1 MFIVEL
7 LLTLTQSW
15 RQSPG
20 DQLSDPGDRG
30 SDGGPRVNEKSGRR
44 KGTAVT
50 IHEVARHAS
59 VSPMTVS
66 RVINGESNVRDTTRE
81 LVMEAV
87 RALNYRPNPAARV
100 LAGARDIRIALIYS
114 NPSASYLSEM
124 LVGALDGSHRAAAQ
138 LVLDRWDT
146 LKPAAEKAAAQK
158 LAEGIT
164 GVILPP
170 PLCESKAIAAAFAAE
185 GVPAVALA
193 TGRARED
200 VSCVRIDDFHAA
212 REMTL
217 HLVSLGHSRIAFI
230 KGQPTQTA
238 SAQRLAG
245 FEAAMEE
252 SGLEVDPALVVQG
265 FFSYKSGLEAAE
277 KLLARKRLPT
287 AIFASNDDMAAAAIS
302 VAHRRSLDVPA
313 DISVVG
319 FDDTPIATTVWPEL
333 TTIRQPIAAMAEA
346 AINLLLHKIR
356 RPQDRHAAQPVD
368 HLVPY
373 VLVKRDSV
381 APPRKS

>member
-1 MFIVEL
+1 LSE
-7 LLTLTQSW
+7 TAN
-15 RQSPG
+15 RNG
-20 DQLSDPGDRG
+20 DGTARTTE
-30 SDGGPRVNEKSGRR
+30 RTRRR
-44 KGTAVT
+44 KGGAVT

-66 RVINGESNVRDTTRE
+66 RVINGESNVRESTRQQ
-81 LVMEAV
+81 VMEAV
-87 RALNYRPNPAARV
+87 RALNYRPNPAARL
-100 LAGARDIRIALIYS
+100 LAGARDTRLALIYS
-114 NPSASYLSEM
+114 NPSASYLSEL
-124 LVGALDGSHRAAAQ
+124 LVGALDGSHRTAAQ
-138 LVLDRWDT
+138 LVLDRWDN
-146 LKPAAEKAAAQK
+146 LKPAQEKAAAQK

-193 TGRARED
+193 TGKARDD
-200 VSCVRIDDFHAA
+200 VSCVRIDDFRAA
-212 REMTL
+212 REMTQ
-217 HLVSLGHSRIAFI
+217 HLIEQGHTRIAFI

-252 SGLEVDPALVVQG
+252 AGHEVDPALVIQG
-265 FFSYKSGLEAAE
+265 YFTYKSGLEAAE
-277 KLLARKRLPT
+277 KLLSRKRIPT

-302 VAHRRSLDVPA
+302 VAHRRGLDVPH
-313 DISVVG
+313 DLSVVG

-346 AINLLLHKIR
+346 AINLLLQKIR
-356 RPQDRHAAQPVD
+356 RPKDRQFAQPID
-368 HLVPY
+368 HLVPFE
-373 VLVKRDSV
+373 LVKRDSV
-381 APPRKS
+381 APPPKA

>member
-1 MFIVEL
+1 
-7 LLTLTQSW
+7 
-15 RQSPG
+15 
-20 DQLSDPGDRG
+20 
-30 SDGGPRVNEKSGRR
+30 
-44 KGTAVT
+44 
-50 IHEVARHAS
+50 
-59 VSPMTVS
+59 
-66 RVINGESNVRDTTRE
+66 VRDSRA
-81 LVMEAV
+81 AV
-87 RALNYRPNPAARV
+87 KPCAHSTIGQIPRRNCG
-100 LAGARDIRIALIYS
+100 GARDTRIAIIYS

-124 LVGALDGSHRAAAQ
+124 LVGALDGSHRTASQ
-138 LVLDRWDT
+138 LVLDRWDN
-146 LKPAAEKAAAQK
+146 LKPAQEKAAAQR
-158 LAEGIT
+158 LSEGIA

-185 GVPAVALA
+185 GVPVVALA

-200 VSCVRIDDFHAA
+200 VSCVRIDDFSAA
-212 REMTL
+212 REMTA
-217 HLVSLGHSRIAFI
+217 HLIAQGHTRIAFI

-238 SAQRLAG
+238 SAQRQAG

-252 SGLEVDPALVVQG
+252 AGHEVDPALVIQG

-277 KLLARKRLPT
+277 KLLRKRMPT

-302 VAHRRSLDVPA
+302 VAHRRGLDVPN
-313 DISVVG
+313 DLSVVG

-356 RPQDRHAAQPVD
+356 RPKDRHLNQAAD

-381 APPRKS
+381 APPRKP

>member
-1 MFIVEL
+1 
-7 LLTLTQSW
+7 
-15 RQSPG
+15 
-20 DQLSDPGDRG
+20 
-30 SDGGPRVNEKSGRR
+30 
-44 KGTAVT
+44 
-50 IHEVARHAS
+50 
-59 VSPMTVS
+59 
-66 RVINGESNVRDTTRE
+66 
-81 LVMEAV
+81 
-87 RALNYRPNPAARV
+87 
-100 LAGARDIRIALIYS
+100 
-114 NPSASYLSEM
+114 M
-124 LVGALDGSHRAAAQ
+124 LVGALDGSHRTASQ
-138 LVLDRWDT
+138 LVLDRWDN
-146 LKPAAEKAAAQK
+146 LKPAAEKAAAQR
-158 LAEGIT
+158 LSEGIA

-217 HLVSLGHSRIAFI
+217 HLIAEGHSRIAFI

-252 SGLEVDPALVVQG
+252 SGLEIDPSLVVQG

-277 KLLARKRLPT
+277 KLLARKRIPT

-302 VAHRRSLDVPA
+302 VAHRRALDVPG
-313 DISVVG
+313 DLSVVG

-356 RPQDRHAAQPVD
+356 RPKDRHAQQAVD

-381 APPRKS
+381 APPRKP

>member
-1 MFIVEL
+1 LIE
-7 LLTLTQSW
+7 S
-15 RQSPG
+15 
-20 DQLSDPGDRG
+20 GDR
-30 SDGGPRVNEKSGRR
+30 SDDTTPRVTERAGRR
-44 KGTAVT
+44 KGSAVT
-50 IHEVARHAS
+50 IHEVARLAS

-100 LAGARDIRIALIYS
+100 LAGARDIRIAIIYS

-124 LVGALDGSHRAAAQ
+124 LVGALDGSHRAGAQ
-138 LVLDRWDT
+138 LVLDRWDD

-158 LAEGIT
+158 LSEGIT

-170 PLCESKAIAAAFAAE
+170 PLCESKAIAAAFASE

-200 VSCVRIDDFHAA
+200 VSCVRIDDYNAA

-217 HLVSLGHSRIAFI
+217 YLVSLGHSRIAFI

-265 FFSYKSGLEAAE
+265 YFSYKSGLEAAE
-277 KLLARKRLPT
+277 KLLARKRMPT

-302 VAHRRSLDVPA
+302 VAHRRSLDVPG
-313 DISVVG
+313 DLSVVG

-333 TTIRQPIAAMAEA
+333 TTVRQPIAAMAEA

-356 RPQDRHAAQPVD
+356 RPKDRHSTQPVD

-381 APPRKS
+381 APPRKN

>member
-1 MFIVEL
+1 VSEK
-7 LLTLTQSW
+7 
-15 RQSPG
+15 
-20 DQLSDPGDRG
+20 G
-30 SDGGPRVNEKSGRR
+30 SRR
-44 KGTAVT
+44 KGSAVT

-138 LVLDRWDT
+138 LVLDRWDN
-146 LKPAAEKAAAQK
+146 LKPTAEKAAAQK
-158 LAEGIT
+158 LAEGVT

-170 PLCESKAIAAAFAAE
+170 PLCESKALAAAFAAE
-185 GVPAVALA
+185 GVAAVALA

-217 HLVSLGHSRIAFI
+217 HLISLGHTRIAFI

-238 SAQRLAG
+238 SGQRQAG

-265 FFSYKSGLEAAE
+265 YFSYKSGLEAAE

-302 VAHRRSLDVPA
+302 VAHRRSLDVPG

-356 RPQDRHAAQPVD
+356 RPKDRHSTQPVD

-381 APPRKS
+381 AAPRKG

>member
-1 MFIVEL
+1 MSE
-7 LLTLTQSW
+7 SE
-15 RQSPG
+15 
-20 DQLSDPGDRG
+20 DRS
-30 SDGGPRVNEKSGRR
+30 SDGTPRVGERSGRR
-44 KGTAVT
+44 KGSAVT
-50 IHEVARHAS
+50 IHEVARYAN

-87 RALNYRPNPAARV
+87 RTLNYRPNPAARV
-100 LAGARDIRIALIYS
+100 LAGARDVRIALIYS

-138 LVLDRWDT
+138 LVLDRWDN

-158 LAEGIT
+158 LSEGIT

-170 PLCESKAIAAAFAAE
+170 PLCESKSIAAAFAAE

-193 TGRARED
+193 TGRARDD

-245 FEAAMEE
+245 FEAAMNE
-252 SGLEVDPALVVQG
+252 SGIEVDPALVVQG
-265 FFSYKSGLEAAE
+265 YFSYKSGLEAAE
-277 KLLARKRLPT
+277 KLLARKRIPT

-302 VAHRRSLDVPA
+302 VAHRRGLDVPR
-313 DISVVG
+313 DLSVVG

-356 RPQDRHAAQPVD
+356 RPKDRHATQPVD

-381 APPRKS
+381 APPKKS

>member
-1 MFIVEL
+1 V
-7 LLTLTQSW
+7 SA
-15 RQSPG
+15 
-20 DQLSDPGDRG
+20 
-30 SDGGPRVNEKSGRR
+30 KSGRR
-44 KGTAVT
+44 RGGAVT
-50 IHEVARHAS
+50 IHEVARLAS

-100 LAGARDIRIALIYS
+100 LAGARDVRIALIYS
-114 NPSASYLSEM
+114 NPSSSYLSEM

-138 LVLDRWDT
+138 LVLDRWDS
-146 LKPAAEKAAAQK
+146 LKPGAEKAAAQK
-158 LAEGIT
+158 LSEGVT

-185 GVPAVALA
+185 GVPVVALA

-200 VSCVRIDDFHAA
+200 VSCVRIDDFNAA
-212 REMTL
+212 REMTQ

-245 FEAAMEE
+245 FEAAMRE
-252 SGLEVDPALVVQG
+252 SGIEVDPALVVQG
-265 FFSYKSGLEAAE
+265 YFSYKSGLEAAE
-277 KLLARKRLPT
+277 KLLGRKRMPT

-302 VAHRRSLDVPA
+302 VAHRRSLDVPG
-313 DISVVG
+313 DLSVVG

-356 RPQDRHAAQPVD
+356 RPQDRHANQPVD

-381 APPRKS
+381 APPGKA

>member
-1 MFIVEL
+1 
-7 LLTLTQSW
+7 
-15 RQSPG
+15 
-20 DQLSDPGDRG
+20 
-30 SDGGPRVNEKSGRR
+30 
-44 KGTAVT
+44 
-50 IHEVARHAS
+50 
-59 VSPMTVS
+59 MTVS

-81 LVMEAV
+81 TVMEAV
-87 RALNYRPNPAARV
+87 RALNYRPNTAARV

-138 LVLDRWDT
+138 LVLDRWDN

-158 LAEGIT
+158 LSEGIT

-170 PLCESKAIAAAFAAE
+170 PLCESKAIAAAFTAE
-185 GVPAVALA
+185 GVPAVAMG

-217 HLVSLGHSRIAFI
+217 HLITLGHTRIAFI

-238 SAQRLAG
+238 SGQRQAG
-245 FEAAMEE
+245 FEAAMQE
-252 SGLEVDPALVVQG
+252 SGIEVDPALVVQG

-277 KLLARKRLPT
+277 KLLGRKRIPT

-302 VAHRRSLDVPA
+302 VAHRRALDVPN
-313 DISVVG
+313 DLSVVG

-346 AINLLLHKIR
+346 AINLLLHNIR
-356 RPQDRHAAQPVD
+356 RPKDRYAKQPVD

-373 VLVKRDSV
+373 LLVKRDSV
-381 APPRKS
+381 APPRKG

>member
-1 MFIVEL
+1 
-7 LLTLTQSW
+7 
-15 RQSPG
+15 
-20 DQLSDPGDRG
+20 
-30 SDGGPRVNEKSGRR
+30 
-44 KGTAVT
+44 
-50 IHEVARHAS
+50 
-59 VSPMTVS
+59 MTVS
-66 RVINGESNVRDTTRE
+66 RVINGESNVRDSTRAN
-81 LVMEAV
+81 VMEAV

-100 LAGARDIRIALIYS
+100 LAGARDTRIALIYS

-124 LVGALDGSHRAAAQ
+124 LVGALDGSHRTAAQ
-138 LVLDRWDT
+138 LVLDRWDNF
-146 LKPAAEKAAAQK
+146 KPAAEKAAAQR
-158 LAEGIT
+158 LSEGIA

-193 TGRARED
+193 TGKARED

-212 REMTL
+212 REMTA
-217 HLVSLGHSRIAFI
+217 HLIASGHTRVAFI
-230 KGQPTQTA
+230 IGQATQTA

-245 FEAAMEE
+245 FRAAMDEAH
-252 SGLEVDPALVVQG
+252 LEVDEALVVQG
-265 FFSYKSGLEAAE
+265 AFSYKSGLEAGE
-277 KLLARKRLPT
+277 KLLGRKRLPT
-287 AIFASNDDMAAAAIS
+287 AIFASNDDMAAAVIS
-302 VAHRRSLDVPA
+302 VAHRRGLDVPH
-313 DISVVG
+313 DLSVVG

-356 RPQDRHAAQPVD
+356 RPKDRHVHQAVD

-381 APPRKS
+381 APPRKP

>member
-1 MFIVEL
+1 
-7 LLTLTQSW
+7 
-15 RQSPG
+15 
-20 DQLSDPGDRG
+20 
-30 SDGGPRVNEKSGRR
+30 
-44 KGTAVT
+44 
-50 IHEVARHAS
+50 
-59 VSPMTVS
+59 MTVS

-138 LVLDRWDT
+138 LVLDRWDN

-158 LAEGIT
+158 LAEGVT

-185 GVPAVALA
+185 GVATVALA

-245 FEAAMEE
+245 FEAAMKE
-252 SGLEVDPALVVQG
+252 SGLEVDPTLVVQG
-265 FFSYKSGLEAAE
+265 YFSYKSGLEAAE

-302 VAHRRSLDVPA
+302 VAHRRGLDVPG

-319 FDDTPIATTVWPEL
+319 FDDTSIATTVWPEL

-356 RPQDRHAAQPVD
+356 RPKDRHSTQPVD

-381 APPRKS
+381 AAPKKE

>member
-1 MFIVEL
+1 
-7 LLTLTQSW
+7 LTES
-15 RQSPG
+15 
-20 DQLSDPGDRG
+20 GDRG
-30 SDGGPRVNEKSGRR
+30 NDNLPRISEKSGRR
-44 KGTAVT
+44 KGSAVT

-100 LAGARDIRIALIYS
+100 LAGARDTRIALIYS

-124 LVGALDGSHRAAAQ
+124 LVGALDGSHRTATQ
-138 LVLDRWDT
+138 LVLERWDN
-146 LKPAAEKAAAQK
+146 LKPAAEKAAAQR
-158 LAEGIT
+158 LSEGIA

-193 TGRARED
+193 TGRARDD

-212 REMTL
+212 REMTA
-217 HLVSLGHSRIAFI
+217 HLIEMGHTRIAFI

-238 SAQRLAG
+238 STQRLEG
-245 FEAAMEE
+245 FQAAMEE
-252 SGLEVDPALVVQG
+252 AELEVDPALVIQG

-302 VAHRRSLDVPA
+302 VAHRRGLDVPK
-313 DISVVG
+313 DLSVVG

-356 RPQDRHAAQPVD
+356 RPKDRHAHVAVD

-381 APPRKS
+381 AAPRKA

>member
-1 MFIVEL
+1 
-7 LLTLTQSW
+7 
-15 RQSPG
+15 
-20 DQLSDPGDRG
+20 
-30 SDGGPRVNEKSGRR
+30 
-44 KGTAVT
+44 
-50 IHEVARHAS
+50 
-59 VSPMTVS
+59 
-66 RVINGESNVRDTTRE
+66 
-81 LVMEAV
+81 
-87 RALNYRPNPAARV
+87 
-100 LAGARDIRIALIYS
+100 
-114 NPSASYLSEM
+114 M
-124 LVGALDGSHRAAAQ
+124 LVGALDGSHRTASQ
-138 LVLDRWDT
+138 LVLDRWDN
-146 LKPAAEKAAAQK
+146 LKPAQEKAAAQR
-158 LAEGIT
+158 LSEGIA

-185 GVPAVALA
+185 GVPVVALA

-200 VSCVRIDDFHAA
+200 VSCVRIDDFSAA
-212 REMTL
+212 REMTA
-217 HLVSLGHSRIAFI
+217 HLIAQGHTRIAFI

-238 SAQRLAG
+238 SAQRQAG

-252 SGLEVDPALVVQG
+252 AGHEVDPALVIQG

-277 KLLARKRLPT
+277 KLLRKRMPT

-302 VAHRRSLDVPA
+302 VAHRRGLDVPN
-313 DISVVG
+313 DLSVVG

-356 RPQDRHAAQPVD
+356 RPKDRHLNQAAD

-381 APPRKS
+381 APPRKP

>member
-1 MFIVEL
+1 
-7 LLTLTQSW
+7 
-15 RQSPG
+15 
-20 DQLSDPGDRG
+20 
-30 SDGGPRVNEKSGRR
+30 
-44 KGTAVT
+44 
-50 IHEVARHAS
+50 
-59 VSPMTVS
+59 MTVS

-138 LVLDRWDT
+138 LVLDRWDN
-146 LKPAAEKAAAQK
+146 LKPTAEKAAAQK
-158 LAEGIT
+158 LAEGVT

-170 PLCESKAIAAAFAAE
+170 PLCESKALAAAFAAQ
-185 GVPAVALA
+185 GVAAVALA

-217 HLVSLGHSRIAFI
+217 HLISLGHTRIAFI

-238 SAQRLAG
+238 SGQRQAG

-265 FFSYKSGLEAAE
+265 YFSYKSGLEAAE

-287 AIFASNDDMAAAAIS
+287 AIFATNDDMAAAAIS
-302 VAHRRSLDVPA
+302 VAHRRGLDVPG

-356 RPQDRHAAQPVD
+356 RPKDRHSTQPVD

-381 APPRKS
+381 AAPRKG